1 MRCTNATAV
10 LGELGMAGLVAV
22 LKQCHEA
29 ALRDAV
35 PESLGTCQRVGI
47 SRNVVFSVM
56 AAL

>member
-1 MRCTNATAV
+1 MTCTNATAV

-35 PESLGTCQRVGI
+35 PESLGGSASPEMWYFQ
-47 SRNVVFSVM
+47 
-56 AAL
+56 